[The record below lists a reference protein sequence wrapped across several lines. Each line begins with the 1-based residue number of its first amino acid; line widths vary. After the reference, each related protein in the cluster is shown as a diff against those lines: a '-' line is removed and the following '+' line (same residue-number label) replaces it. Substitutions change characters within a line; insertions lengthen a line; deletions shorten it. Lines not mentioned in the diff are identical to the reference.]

1 MHGIWPCDRQKG
13 VKRMSTLK
21 FSYRDAKGDLSQREL
36 IQWSENSAYIQ
47 GRSVSDTF
55 PKTYRKDRIIEVL
68 LGAELLL
75 NEAAPPSPRLQH
87 DRKPPA
93 LVASEAASQTPHPKM
108 SPGRINQILFTGF
121 AAAQRAELEQKAVE
135 YGLKVM
141 STAGKTLTFLC
152 YGENA
157 GPTKVSKALEA
168 GAFIINSEQFLN
180 LITTGEIP

>member
-1 MHGIWPCDRQKG
+1 MHGIRPCDRQKG

-36 IQWSENSAYIQ
+36 IQWSENSIYIQ
-47 GRSVSDTF
+47 GRSASDTF
-55 PKTYRKDRIIEVL
+55 PKTYRKDRIIEVV

-87 DRKPPA
+87 NPQSPA
-93 LVASEAASQTPHPKM
+93 LVASEAASRTPHPKIL
-108 SPGRINQILFTGF
+108 PGRINQILFTGF
-121 AAAQRAELEQKAVE
+121 AAAQRAELEQKAME
-135 YGLKVM
+135 SGLKVM

-168 GAFIINSEQFLN
+168 GAFIIDSEQFLN